1 MPAYTHDIEEVP
13 MAPLPDRPA
22 HDSLLTVWFVLG
34 LIFTLFV
41 AIGAGILGS
50 LSGQS
55 AAAAVL
61 TGVSTF
67 AAIFVLVLMTMEVFK
82 R

>member
-1 MPAYTHDIEEVP
+1 
-13 MAPLPDRPA
+13 
-22 HDSLLTVWFVLG
+22 LTVWFVLG

-41 AIGAGILGS
+41 AIGAGVLGS

-61 TGVSTF
+61 TGLAAF
-67 AAIFVLVLMTMEVFK
+67 ATIFTLVLMTMEVFK